1 MSDTLAEK
9 KIAALPTLN
18 KDNFPVW
25 IWALESAL
33 RSGRVWNEIFALH
46 PTTKLPPKCPTDILD
61 PAYDIYMEKAIKAC
75 GWIDDAVG
83 YEHLALTA
91 KFKEKNDAVGMLDA
105 ITTKYAKKTP
115 VNRHQALVR
124 LLNVTKKSDE
134 SCSEFT
140 TRITQLLSHFRVLYP
155 VGYALANLEDEICTQ
170 GLLANLDHSSQY
182 YSTALSLTPLEFDTV
197 ANSMNERD
205 ENHAGSVPFA
215 NKAPVSSA
223 NTASDTANL
232 ASGDGLCRLCERA
245 NHFVIHCP
253 RLDEARDLLR
263 SQDPAQR
270 NTPMNNSYQGNNGW
284 NNRGWRGGNNSNYR
298 GNGRG
303 NGRGGGRGGSRG
315 GNYRGSWNSNSNNH
329 ATGANAVEFEY
340 AGHASTLLSPDTA
353 PSDFWTVD
361 SGASSSMTPRRDWI
375 HSLEPIS
382 RGVKLADGS
391 IIYAEGKGTVA
402 FIPEES
408 SSAISFHDVL
418 YVPQLSNNL
427 LSSNSLTVREGYELR
442 AKGAL
447 MRFLKGDDA
456 IFTATIRDNN
466 IPYADGRTL
475 SIPKSQ
481 QETAATAVDLKTWH
495 RRMNHPGM
503 DRLKKMVNSNIVND
517 FIVSD
522 GKRGDLECY
531 DCDISK
537 LTRAPHT
544 KPAER
549 AKGVL
554 ERVFSDVH
562 GPIQVQ
568 GRKGE
573 VYWVTFIDDY
583 SRFTMLYML
592 KTKDQVFDAFTHY
605 TSWAENQM
613 NCRIQKWDEDGIRKT
628 VKCLRDDK
636 GGEYSSH
643 KLRDFCMAHG
653 IDREHTIRDTPQQ
666 NGVAERMNRTL
677 AEGITTMLATAKLPP
692 SSWPWAANT
701 LVRTINRLPS
711 SAINF
716 RTPFELWNGET
727 PSIGM
732 LRTWGCEALVHLQK
746 DQQKKPFGPH
756 ARKCVFIGYPIDY
769 KGWLFIDL
777 LTGKEIISDSAIF
790 YEDKFPGKLHDKGAT
805 YNATTL
811 IKTFIPDDEDY
822 AANPA
827 PPPPP
832 APPSPLCP
840 KSPDLPAVPPSTP
853 IDFNPDE
860 IDNVPPPKTPPPAPR
875 PPIQTPRLVIRMP
888 GIGDREI
895 PTVETAPAP
904 ILSREVRALTDPRH
918 NESVVHPLPSRRTR
932 ALFPGQLNEDGTLIP
947 TTILSSSNLRA
958 RVTPTLPTLR
968 IQAEAGQAPR
978 PPSPGSPSSS
988 GEDEVVNLLEEA
1000 YTAQDIEQN
1009 AYVPVMDA
1017 LELAFAV
1024 STTLEPK
1031 SLAEAITRPDAD
1043 KWIDAAIEEV
1053 KSLINNKTWEIV
1065 PLPHGRKAIGSRWV
1079 FKIKRNSDGSI
1090 ERYKGRL
1097 VAKGFLQREG
1107 VDYSETFAPTVR
1119 LSAVRTV
1126 LALAAIEDMELES
1139 VDISTAFLNG
1149 DMEEEVY
1156 MKIPEGLAIE
1166 GTEEKGEWVVRLLKA
1181 IYGLKQAGRMWA
1193 KKLHE
1198 VLTSLEFM
1206 RTECEQSF
1214 YIYEQKGIKVF
1225 VPVYVDD
1232 LTIASNSKSA
1242 ISQLKSDLMTHFKL
1256 RDLGPTEF
1264 ILGIKVER
1272 DRPKRTIC
1280 LSQATYI
1287 QSILDEHLINPGDWN
1302 SVVTPMMENA
1312 KLSKKGCAKTP
1323 EELQKAKDSRYG
1335 EIIGKLIY
1343 LMRCSRPDIAYA
1355 VGVLCRFMVNPGPSH
1370 IAALKHLLR
1379 YLVGTIDLRLV
1390 YSPTDSN
1397 SLFDTYSDASLGG
1410 DEDEQ
1415 RSTGGF
1421 AIMMGTGAVVWGS
1434 RLQHHTAMSST
1445 ESEYVNA
1452 SLVGAEVMW
1461 MRYMME
1467 ELGYDTSAPSPL
1479 FMDSN
1484 SAAQVVKNPEH
1495 QSSMKHVHR
1504 SYNWVRQ
1511 KVESKDISIMRVAGV
1526 DNISDI
1532 FTKPLGKIKFVE
1544 FRTKLGL
1551 R

>member
-18 KDNFPVW
+18 KENYPVW

-33 RSGRVWNEIFALH
+33 RSGRVWNEIFELN
-46 PTTKLPPKCPTDILD
+46 PTTQCPPPCPNPSTDTDEYI
-61 PAYDIYMEKAIKAC
+61 IYMEKALKAC

-83 YEHLALTA
+83 YEHLALTQ
-91 KFKEKNDAVGMLDA
+91 KFRKATDAYGMLNA
-105 ITTKYAKKTP
+105 INEKYAKKTA

-124 LLNVTKKSDE
+124 LLNVTKKPEE

-140 TRITQLLSHFRVLYP
+140 TRMVQLQTHARLLRSTNYTLDD
-155 VGYALANLEDEICTQ
+155 LEDEILTH
-170 GLLANLDHSSQY
+170 GLLSNLDHTSQY
-182 YSTALSLTPLEFDTV
+182 YSTALSLTPLNFDTV
-197 ANSMNERD
+197 SANMNERD
-205 ENHAGSVPFA
+205 ENHSGSVPFA
-215 NKAPVSSA
+215 TKTPISSA
-223 NTASDTANL
+223 NIATESD
-232 ASGDGLCRLCERA
+232 LCKLCEKQG
-245 NHFVIHCP
+245 HFVINCP
-253 RLDEARDLLR
+253 RLHEAKDLLR
-263 SQDPAQR
+263 TTDM
-270 NTPMNNSYQGNNGW
+270 TKNSPGNNYRG
-284 NNRGWRGGNNSNYR
+284 NGGGWRGGNNNNNNWR
-298 GNGRG
+298 GGGRG
-303 NGRGGGRGGSRG
+303 NGRGGSRG
-315 GNYRGSWNSNSNNH
+315 GNHRGGNGRGGWNNNNTSY
-329 ATGANAVEFEY
+329 ASGSNAVEFEY
-340 AGHASTLLSPDTA
+340 AGNASTFLSPDAT
-353 PSDFWTVD
+353 PSDSWTVD
-361 SGASSSMTPRRDWI
+361 SGASSSMTPRKDWI
-375 HSLEPIS
+375 HSLEPVS

-391 IIYAEGKGTVA
+391 IIDAGGVGIVTFVPEG
-402 FIPEES
+402 
-408 SSAISFHDVL
+408 SAQPISFYNVL

-427 LSSNSLTVREGYELR
+427 LSSNALTVKEGYELR
-442 AKGAL
+442 AKGPL
-447 MRFLKGDDA
+447 MRFLKGEDV
-456 IFTATIRDNN
+456 IFTATVQSNN
-466 IPYADGRTL
+466 IAYANGRTI
-475 SIPKSQ
+475 SIHKPQ
-481 QETAATAVDLKTWH
+481 QEIAATAVDLKTWH
-495 RRMNHPGM
+495 RRMNHPGV
-503 DRLKKMVNSNIVND
+503 DRLKKMLSGDIVND
-517 FIVSD
+517 FTVSD
-522 GKRGDLECY
+522 AKRATLDCDE
-531 DCDISK
+531 CDISK

-573 VYWVTFIDDY
+573 RYWVTFIDDF
-583 SRFTMLYML
+583 SRFTMLYLL
-592 KTKDQVFDAFTHY
+592 KSKDQVFEAFTHY
-605 TSWAENQM
+605 TNWAENQM
-613 NCRIQKWDEDGIRKT
+613 NRRIQKWDEQGIRKT

-643 KLRDFCMAHG
+643 KLREFCLMHG

-677 AEGITTMLATAKLPP
+677 AEGITAMFATSKLPP
-692 SSWPWAANT
+692 SSWPWAASA

-711 SAINF
+711 SAIDS
-716 RTPFELWNGET
+716 RTPFELWNGEM
-727 PSIGM
+727 PSLGM

-746 DQQKKPFGPH
+746 DQQQKPFGPH
-756 ARKCVFIGYPIDY
+756 ARKCVFIGYPTDY
-769 KGWLFIDL
+769 KGWRFIDL

-790 YEDKFPGKLHDKGAT
+790 YEDRFPGKLHDRGAT
-805 YNATTL
+805 HDSITS
-811 IKTFIPDDEDY
+811 IKMFIPEEEDY
-822 AANPA
+822 AMKPAPAPLPPPPPPSPPPESPNVPPA
-827 PPPPP
+827 PPPTPADFDPNEMQDISPP
-832 APPSPLCP
+832 Q
-840 KSPDLPAVPPSTP
+840 
-853 IDFNPDE
+853 
-860 IDNVPPPKTPPPAPR
+860 TPPPAPR
-875 PPIQTPRLVIRMP
+875 PPIQTPKLVIRIP
-888 GIGDREI
+888 GAVDQEI
-895 PTVETAPAP
+895 PGAEAPPAP
-904 ILSREVRALTDPRH
+904 RLPREVRALTDPRH
-918 NESVVHPLPSRRTR
+918 NESVIRPLPSRRTM
-932 ALFPGQLNEDGTLIP
+932 ALFPGQLNEDGMLIP
-947 TTILSSSNLRA
+947 TRILSSSNLRTRA
-958 RVTPTLPTLR
+958 TPVIRPPPTP
-968 IQAEAGQAPR
+968 AAVASQAPR
-978 PPSPGSPSSS
+978 PPTPASPTSS
-988 GEDEVVNLLEEA
+988 GEEEVVNLLEEA
-1000 YTAQDIEQN
+1000 YTTQDIEEN
-1009 AYVPVMDA
+1009 VYVPVGDA

-1043 KWIDAAIEEV
+1043 KWIAAAIDEV
-1053 KSLINNKTWEIV
+1053 KSLINNKTWEVV

-1126 LALAAIEDMELES
+1126 LALAAKEDMELES

-1149 DMEEEVY
+1149 EMEEEVF
-1156 MKIPEGLAIE
+1156 MKIPEGLGVEAR
-1166 GTEEKGEWVVRLLKA
+1166 EEKGEWVVRLLKA

-1198 VLTSLEFM
+1198 VLTSLDFV
-1206 RTECEQSF
+1206 RIECEHSF
-1214 YIYEQKGIKVF
+1214 YIYEQKGIKIF

-1232 LTIASNSKSA
+1232 LTIASNSKA
-1242 ISQLKSDLMTHFKL
+1242 MISQLKSDLMTHFKL

-1272 DRPKRTIC
+1272 DRPRRTIY
-1280 LSQATYI
+1280 LSQAAYI
-1287 QSILDEHLINPGDWN
+1287 QSILDEHLVNPGDWN

-1312 KLSKKGCAKTP
+1312 KLSKNGCAKTP

-1379 YLVGTIDLRLV
+1379 YLVGTINLRLV

-1410 DEDEQ
+1410 DEDQQ

-1467 ELGYDTSAPSPL
+1467 ELGYDISAPSPL

-1511 KVESKDISIMRVAGV
+1511 KVESKDINIMRVAGV
-1526 DNISDI
+1526 DNIADI
-1532 FTKPLGKIKFVE
+1532 FTKPLGKIKFTE

-1551 R
+1551 L